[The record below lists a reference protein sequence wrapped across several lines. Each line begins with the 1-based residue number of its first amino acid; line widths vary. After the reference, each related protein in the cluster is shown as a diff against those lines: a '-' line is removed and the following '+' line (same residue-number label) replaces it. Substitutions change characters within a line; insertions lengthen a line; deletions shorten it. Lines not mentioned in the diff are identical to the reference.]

1 MTGKGAPEIFP
12 ELQANSMVVA
22 PEAGPLIGVILHG
35 AETPSTARRPMRLTM
50 QGYADRLTDDEV
62 AQLASFVRSA
72 WGNQAS
78 AVSAADVARVRNATP
93 QAH

>member
-1 MTGKGAPEIFP
+1 M
-12 ELQANSMVVA
+12 VA
-22 PEAGPLIGVILHG
+22 PEAGPLIGEIQHG
-35 AETPSTARRPMRLTM
+35 AETPTTARRPMRLTM